1 MQLFRKIN
9 VSDVQKPKI
18 CVVVMR
24 FRADDLLS
32 GERSILQSAVG
43 TDIQRPFVFK
53 EVLFYIR
60 DESALFKKIIVTATS
75 FTILLVGGLP
85 DFCPVTED
93 VAPIKND
100 GTAFDLVTNGVWR
113 AT

>member
-9 VSDVQKPKI
+9 VSDVQKPKS
-18 CVVVMR
+18 CVAVKR

-85 DFCPVTED
+85 DFCLVTED
-93 VAPIKND
+93 VAPIKSD
-100 GTAFDLVTNGVWR
+100 GTAFDLVTNGVGR

>member
-1 MQLFRKIN
+1 MQLFRKII
-9 VSDVQKPKI
+9 VSDVQKPRI
-18 CVVVMR
+18 CVAVKR
-24 FRADDLLS
+24 FRADDLLT

-60 DESALFKKIIVTATS
+60 DESALFEKIIVTATR
-75 FTILLVGGLP
+75 FTILFVGGLP
-85 DFCPVTED
+85 DFRLVTED
-93 VAPIKND
+93 IAPIKSD
-100 GTAFDLVTNGVWR
+100 GTAFDLITNGVWR

>member
-1 MQLFRKIN
+1 MIIIRCSCN
-9 VSDVQKPKI
+9 CVNTKI
-18 CVVVMR
+18 CVAVKR

-43 TDIQRPFVFK
+43 TDIQRPSVFK
-53 EVLFYIR
+53 EVLFYII
-60 DESALFKKIIVTATS
+60 DESALFKKIIVTTTS

-85 DFCPVTED
+85 DFCLVTED
-93 VAPIKND
+93 VAPIKSD
-100 GTAFDLVTNGVWR
+100 GTAFDLVTNGAWR

>member
-1 MQLFRKIN
+1 M
-9 VSDVQKPKI
+9 
-18 CVVVMR
+18 
-24 FRADDLLS
+24 
-32 GERSILQSAVG
+32 G
-43 TDIQRPFVFK
+43 TDIQRPSVFK
-53 EVLFYIR
+53 EVLYYIR

-85 DFCPVTED
+85 DFCLVTED
-93 VAPIKND
+93 VALIKSD

>member
-1 MQLFRKIN
+1 MQT
-9 VSDVQKPKI
+9 I
-18 CVVVMR
+18 CSLVN
-24 FRADDLLS
+24 
-32 GERSILQSAVG
+32 GSILQSAVG
-43 TDIQRPFVFK
+43 TDIERPSVFK

-85 DFCPVTED
+85 DFCLVTED
-93 VAPIKND
+93 VAPIKSD
-100 GTAFDLVTNGVWR
+100 GTELDLVTNGVWR

>member
-1 MQLFRKIN
+1 MFCRKP
-9 VSDVQKPKI
+9 SSL
-18 CVVVMR
+18 CVAVKR

-85 DFCPVTED
+85 DFRLVTED
-93 VAPIKND
+93 VAPIKSD
-100 GTAFDLVTNGVWR
+100 GTAFDLVTNGVGR

>member
-43 TDIQRPFVFK
+43 TDIQRPSIFK

-60 DESALFKKIIVTATS
+60 DESALFKKIIVTVPRLISLRTVFDAQPNS
-75 FTILLVGGLP
+75 PAILL
-85 DFCPVTED
+85 
-93 VAPIKND
+93 
-100 GTAFDLVTNGVWR
+100 GVHPSLR
-113 AT
+113 RV

>member
-1 MQLFRKIN
+1 M
-9 VSDVQKPKI
+9 
-18 CVVVMR
+18 
-24 FRADDLLS
+24 
-32 GERSILQSAVG
+32 G

-53 EVLFYIR
+53 EVHFYIR
-60 DESALFKKIIVTATS
+60 DECALFKKIIATATS

-85 DFCPVTED
+85 DFRLVTED
-93 VAPIKND
+93 VASIKSD

>member
-1 MQLFRKIN
+1 M
-9 VSDVQKPKI
+9 D
-18 CVVVMR
+18 
-24 FRADDLLS
+24 
-32 GERSILQSAVG
+32 

-53 EVLFYIR
+53 EVLFYIRYIR

-85 DFCPVTED
+85 DFCLVTED
-93 VAPIKND
+93 VAPIKSD
-100 GTAFDLVTNGVWR
+100 GTAFDLVTNGVGR